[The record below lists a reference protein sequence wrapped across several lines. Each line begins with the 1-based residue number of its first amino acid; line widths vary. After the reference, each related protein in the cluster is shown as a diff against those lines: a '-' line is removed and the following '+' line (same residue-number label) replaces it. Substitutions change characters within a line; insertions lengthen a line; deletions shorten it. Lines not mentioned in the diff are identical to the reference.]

1 MSGVIWTEEYVWQKI
16 ESVVPYARLSGMV
29 MPKALEKA
37 AVELFL
43 MGEGEHNGSWRAY
56 VVEECLKALK
66 AKGFLEF
73 GDVEQDWGYRVDNSN
88 ETKKEKQSVR

>member
-1 MSGVIWTEEYVWQKI
+1 MSGVCWTEEYVWQKI

-43 MGEGEHNGSWRAY
+43 MGEGEHNGSWRAL
-56 VVEECLKALK
+56 VVEECLKSLNER
-66 AKGFLEF
+66 GFLTF
-73 GDVEQDWGYRVDNSN
+73 GDVGKDWEY
-88 ETKKEKQSVR
+88 